1 MADTDDR
8 LPDRPGGDDPGRG
21 RRLGVDVGTV
31 RIGVAASDPDGILA
45 TPVETVRRDRSNK
58 HLRRLAQL
66 AAELEAVEVVVG
78 LPRTLADR
86 SGPSARDA
94 VELAEQLAGRIAP
107 TPVRLSDERLTT
119 VSAQRSLREAGIRAK
134 GQRAMI
140 DQAAASLRS
149 AEADL
154 SRAQLDFKRYTALVT
169 SDYASRQ
176 RYESADADS
185 RKADAALGKARAAL
199 VAEQSQLAVLES
211 QRREEEAKLAQAR
224 ATRQLA
230 KNDLDNTVIRAPVA
244 GIAGNRAGQ
253 IGQYV
258 KPGTQ
263 LLSLV
268 PLPRVFVTANFKETQ
283 LTHMRPGQPAEIS
296 VDAYPDQPLQGQV
309 ESFAPGSGA
318 QFSLLPPDNATGNFT
333 KVVQRVPVRIAV
345 PANGPL
351 VRLLRPGLSVTV
363 TVDTRR
369 EGTAEAADGIV
380 GAAHAEPASPGGRA
394 SP

>member
-1 MADTDDR
+1 MRKPVLIVLAVILLAAGAGGGWHWWKVSRFLQSTDDAY
-8 LPDRPGGDDPGRG
+8 
-21 RRLGVDVGTV
+21 VQSDVSLISPKIEGYIKEV
-31 RIGVAASDPDGILA
+31 RVRDNEAVAAGQVLFVVDD
-45 TPVETVRRDRSNK
+45 RDFAAK
-58 HLRRLAQL
+58 LAQAE
-66 AAELEAVEVVVG
+66 AAIA
-78 LPRTLADR
+78 TQ
-86 SGPSARDA
+86 DA
-94 VELAEQLAGRIAP
+94 SVATYG
-107 TPVRLSDERLTT
+107 TRLKL
-119 VSAQRSLREAGIRAK
+119 Q
-134 GQRAMI
+134 QAMI
-140 DQAAASLRS
+140 DQAAANLRS
-149 AEADL
+149 AEVDL
-154 SRAQLDFKRYTALVT
+154 NRAQLDYKRYTSLVT

-176 RYESADADS
+176 RYESAEADS
-185 RKADAALGKARAAL
+185 RKADAALGKARAAV

-224 ATRQLA
+224 AALQLA

-253 IGQYV
+253 TGQYV
-258 KPGTQ
+258 KPGTP

-268 PLPRVFVTANFKETQ
+268 PLPQVYVTANFKETQ
-283 LTHMRPGQPAEIS
+283 LTHIRPGQPAEIS
-296 VDAYPDQPLQGQV
+296 VDAYPDQPLQGRV

-333 KVVQRVPVRIAV
+333 KIVQRVPVRIAV

-369 EGTAEAADGIV
+369 EGAAEAGDGIL
-380 GAAHAEPASPGGRA
+380 GAAYAEPASPGGRA